1 MKSGLLGA
9 LALGSI
15 AFSTAAMADT
25 VLVVRTSGNV
35 AGAGTD
41 SNIYVR
47 LSDSDNTSRRLRL
60 QDLQPSG
67 NLLES
72 GAVEAFQIKDP
83 GLDTAILSIQ
93 VESDGQYSGADWH
106 LESMT
111 AISFDPANIEALA
124 TWPIVMMQVTQNT
137 YDAAK
142 PQKGVLVS
150 SFLFEDWVKGDSTYM
165 AENKMQPGVL
175 LTRKEPIVKAVG
187 KAESVPTTLYVLYSA
202 DALDSDQPVERAWE
216 TTISRTESLT
226 FSDEK
231 TDQGTFGIEATAGYA
246 AGDGGGFEA
255 SATLKAE
262 YQFVIGST
270 KEQVWGSE
278 VSTATNDTFEAE
290 AGTIQFRILSTSG
303 IVAQQSYV
311 SLIQDQTFLG
321 RYVQEASPFVPTG
334 VTFVK
339 EKLEDEKWNR
349 SLARAVAV
357 TRGKAGYDELVKRLK
372 LFGILS
378 APLSYDV
385 ALSN

>member
-1 MKSGLLGA
+1 MKSGLLCA
-9 LALGSI
+9 LTFGSI
-15 AFSTAAMADT
+15 AFSCAAFAQT
-25 VLVVRTSGNV
+25 FLVVRTSDNV
-35 AGAGTD
+35 SGAGTD

-47 LSDSDNTSRRLRL
+47 LSDSDSTSRRLRL

-72 GAVEAFQIKDP
+72 GAVEVFEVKDA
-83 GLDTAILSIQ
+83 GLDTAILTIQ
-93 VESDGQYSGADWH
+93 VESDGLYSGADWH
-106 LESMT
+106 LDSMT
-111 AISFDPANIEALA
+111 AITFDPSNVEALA
-124 TWPIVMMQVTQNT
+124 TWPLVLAQVMQNT

-150 SFLFEDWVKGDSTYM
+150 SFRFEDWVKGDSTHM

-187 KAESVPTTLYVLYSA
+187 KAESIPTMLYVLYSA

-231 TDQGTFGIEATAGYA
+231 TDQGTFGLEATAGYA
-246 AGDGGGFEA
+246 AGDAGGFEA

-278 VSTATNDTFEAE
+278 VATATNDTFEAV

-339 EKLEDEKWNR
+339 GNLEDEKWNR

-357 TRGKAGYDELVKRLK
+357 TRGKAGYDELVRRLK

-378 APLSYDV
+378 EPISYEL
-385 ALSN
+385 ARGN